1 MRTFRLGDAASLG
14 AGVLNGCQLDN
25 LFDAANGNPAIV
37 PSPDW
42 AAAGW
47 VPETDSRWAYTG
59 TWSSGATTTP
69 GDSAT
74 FTFVGYGVALLLASG
89 GGIAW
94 LTIDGAPYLACDTY
108 APGGPHLLV
117 PWLFGGAVSLAIA
130 TPTGGQHVV
139 GITYYGDI
147 AATLNPIGAVTNTV
161 GTSVGALLHPV
172 RANRGGT
179 TAGTQTIV
187 ALNSGHVSINGSGS
201 YAVGTT
207 VTGVIPGVNLGIA
220 GGTLTTGDTATFTT
234 QATGL
239 TVLGA
244 YVATTEQAGATWTAP
259 VLSNLGELPATGAT
273 VPLAEQGVPNVPLQW
288 LALTWEE
295 DPANPVH
302 TGTAATGNT
311 LNPAD
316 AAWSL
321 TPASDAWQPSQL
333 AIAHDGLGHGHMG
346 LAVLPAGCY
355 VQPSL
360 VIPAGGYLRN
370 PRLYGWD
377 PDTDP
382 DRRRFPPVPDDD
394 LARRLYGGLA
404 AGQAI
409 VERDPMRELL
419 ASCAISTAVGAYL
432 DQHGAEWQVPRPF
445 GLPDQSYATLLRF
458 FSSARTQG
466 GTLAFF
472 QQALAL
478 LLGPGVPYT
487 VQSLAGTTTGW
498 VLGTSR
504 LGVDTALGSF
514 TPQAWQALVSITVRA
529 LAIPPQTVQ
538 NIVSLFT
545 PIGVSVQWL
554 WQ

>member
-1 MRTFRLGDAASLG
+1 MRTFRLGAASAIG
-14 AGVLNGCQLDN
+14 AGVLNGCQLDV
-25 LFDAANGNPAIV
+25 LFDAAGGNPAVV

-42 AAAGW
+42 SSAGW
-47 VPETDSRWAYTG
+47 VAESDGRWAYTG
-59 TWSSGATTTP
+59 SWSSGATTTP

-74 FTFVGYGVALLLASG
+74 FTYVGYGVALVLTSG

-94 LTIDGAPYLACDTY
+94 ITVDGAPYLALDTY

-117 PWLFGGAVSLAIA
+117 PWLFGAAATLSIA

-139 GITYYGDI
+139 GVTYYGDI
-147 AATLNPIGAVTNTV
+147 DSALQPIGAVANTV

-179 TAGTQTIV
+179 TTGTQTIV
-187 ALNSGHVSINGSGS
+187 ALDASHVSINGTGS
-201 YAVGTT
+201 YSVGTT
-207 VTGVIPGVNLGIA
+207 VTGVVPGVNLTIA
-220 GGTLTTGDTATFTT
+220 SGTLTTGDTATFTT
-234 QATGL
+234 TATGI

-244 YVATTEQAGATWTAP
+244 YIATTEQAGATWTGP
-259 VLSNLGELPATGAT
+259 VLSNLGELPATGAML
-273 VPLAEQGVPNVPLQW
+273 PLTEPGVPNVPLQW

-295 DPANPVH
+295 DPAHPVRS
-302 TGTAATGNT
+302 GSAATGNT

-316 AAWSL
+316 AVWAT
-321 TPASDAWQPSQL
+321 TPASDTWQPSQL
-333 AIAHDGLGHGHMG
+333 AITHDGYGHGQMG
-346 LAVLPAGCY
+346 LAVLPTGCY
-355 VQPSL
+355 VQPTIA
-360 VIPAGGYLRN
+360 IPDGGYFRN

-404 AGQAI
+404 VGQAI

-419 ASCAISTAVGAYL
+419 ASCAISTAVGANL

-445 GLPDQSYATLLRF
+445 GLDDPSYATLLRF
-458 FSSARTQG
+458 FSAARTQG
-466 GTLAFF
+466 GTRAFF

-487 VQSLAGTTTGW
+487 VQSLAGTTTSW
-498 VLGTSR
+498 ILGTSR